1 MAESSVLEAWKT
13 TIPCRYYANGMCRE
27 GDRCQY
33 LHVEGTSHMSSEGE
47 QTKNTRS
54 ELCAE
59 GNPTRTESTSDDDSD
74 SSNAETDPHVSGN
87 KSNISKPSSLSG
99 DTSSTNISTL
109 RSAQVNQEP
118 TICQYFQQG
127 CCRFGDNCRNKHEVI
142 ENNSNSPSLSRS
154 DNLPENSLINTF
166 DEASTS
172 VSDANSLL
180 ALSSLQTTSN
190 SSDSSETSEEKCM
203 DTIKGIESKTKL
215 RVTAP
220 EFIPGRFSSPSSSEL
235 PNEEVNDTKEAS
247 SAKTWAQIVN
257 ASAGNSLPPSQFTSL
272 CPYAEAGDCP
282 YAEACTY
289 LHGDTCEFCGNKC
302 LHPTNE
308 KQRKAHTD
316 DCIKQHERE
325 MELAFAVARS
335 KDKQCGVCFEVVVDK
350 NPASEQRFGILP
362 NCNHCFCLACIRKWR
377 QAKQFENKIIR
388 ACPECRVTSDF
399 VCPSMYWVDTKEEK
413 DKLIMAYKD
422 ALSNKQCKYF
432 KQGRGKCPFGNK
444 CFYLHALT
452 DGTKVDT
459 GPPIRRHRQNADGD
473 TDVLQMFLWDF
484 LDERDN
490 RWLHSLDDL
499 DLLAFLS
506 GSDDSD
512 SSDVDIF

>member
-1 MAESSVLEAWKT
+1 MAESSVLKAWKT
-13 TIPCRYYANGMCRE
+13 TIPCRYFANGMCRE

-33 LHVEGTSHMSSEGE
+33 LHVEGMSHMSAEGE
-47 QTKNTRS
+47 QMKNSSS
-54 ELCAE
+54 ELCVE
-59 GNPTRTESTSDDDSD
+59 GSPARVASTSDDESD
-74 SSNAETDPHVSGN
+74 SSNTATRPSVSGN
-87 KSNISKPSSLSG
+87 KNSSNKPSSLSG
-99 DTSSTNISTL
+99 DTSSINDSTP
-109 RSAQVNQEP
+109 RSGQMSLEP

-127 CCRFGDNCRNKHEVI
+127 CCMFGDNCRNKHEVI
-142 ENNSNSPSLSRS
+142 ENNSSSSSLSGS
-154 DNLPENSLINTF
+154 DNLPENSLSSTC

-172 VSDANSLL
+172 DSDTNLLL
-180 ALSSLQTTSN
+180 ALSSLQPTPK
-190 SSDSSETSEEKCM
+190 SSDSDTTKDRCM
-203 DTIKGIESKTKL
+203 GTNKGVESRTKL

-220 EFIPGRFSSPSSSEL
+220 EFIPGRFSCPSSSEL
-235 PNEEVNDTKEAS
+235 SNELLDTTE
-247 SAKTWAQIVN
+247 
-257 ASAGNSLPPSQFTSL
+257 
-272 CPYAEAGDCP
+272 
-282 YAEACTY
+282 
-289 LHGDTCEFCGNKC
+289 
-302 LHPTNE
+302 
-308 KQRKAHTD
+308 AHTD
-316 DCIKQHERE
+316 ECIKQHERE

-459 GPPIRRHRQNADGD
+459 GPPIRRQRQNADGE

-499 DLLAFLS
+499 DLLTFLS

-512 SSDVDIF
+512 TSDVDMF

>member
-1 MAESSVLEAWKT
+1 
-13 TIPCRYYANGMCRE
+13 MCRE
-27 GDRCQY
+27 GDRCRY
-33 LHVEGTSHMSSEGE
+33 LHEEGSSSSSDED
-47 QTKNTRS
+47 QTKILT
-54 ELCAE
+54 E
-59 GNPTRTESTSDDDSD
+59 GKVSKTPKKQTDLDNKIGRCSASSSNSDANRTNVNEEHPTSAPTDEMDLSSTS
-74 SSNAETDPHVSGN
+74 SSNSTDSQAGV
-87 KSNISKPSSLSG
+87 
-99 DTSSTNISTL
+99 
-109 RSAQVNQEP
+109 EP
-118 TICQYFQQG
+118 VICQYFQQG
-127 CCRFGDNCRNKHEVI
+127 CCMFGDNCFNKHEVLA
-142 ENNSNSPSLSRS
+142 NTDHSSCKSS
-154 DNLPENSLINTF
+154 DVLQ
-166 DEASTS
+166 STS
-172 VSDANSLL
+172 VKSSIIAPSASEKDASAPQVQL
-180 ALSSLQTTSN
+180 AKTSRQHSPPTVLPSSSLEINELKTV
-190 SSDSSETSEEKCM
+190 
-203 DTIKGIESKTKL
+203 ESKTRL
-215 RVTAP
+215 RVNAP
-220 EFIPGRFSSPSSSEL
+220 EFIPGKFACAP
-235 PNEEVNDTKEAS
+235 PADPAPAPDHVNDTKEAS
-247 SAKTWAQIVN
+247 SSKTWAQVVN
-257 ASAGNSLPPSQFTSL
+257 CTAGNGVPSPNVSL

-282 YAEACTY
+282 YAENCTY
-289 LHGDTCEFCGNKC
+289 LHGDTCEFCGNSC

-308 KQRKAHTD
+308 EQRKSHTD
-316 DCIKQHERE
+316 ECIKQHERE

-444 CFYLHALT
+444 CFYLHAYP

-459 GPPIRRHRQNADGD
+459 GPPIRRHRQNADGE
-473 TDVLQMFLWDF
+473 TDVLQLFLWDF

-490 RWLHSLDDL
+490 RWLYSLDDL
-499 DLLAFLS
+499 DLVAFLS

-512 SSDVDIF
+512 ASEIDYF